1 MEIDYNKVERLIAY
15 VFRTATQ
22 GDAESILA
30 AIDTFCYTQEW
41 CMNVGDVKGQFVT
54 EAILCHKPKDDPGA
68 HYYTIEFDSI
78 LACVIE
84 KMLRFAGLDHKVTVL
99 KGNLQENITALKE
112 KYNVQTIDFLFI
124 DHIKSSYLSDFQL
137 AESYGLFHKG
147 TVIAADN
154 IINPGAP
161 DYLSHMQA
169 HNKFESN
176 LIDTEYE
183 YTKGQEKDAVLISIC
198 IE

>member
-1 MEIDYNKVERLIAY
+1 
-15 VFRTATQ
+15 
-22 GDAESILA
+22 
-30 AIDTFCYTQEW
+30 
-41 CMNVGDVKGQFVT
+41 MNVGDVKGQFVT
-54 EAILCHKPKDDPGA
+54 EAILCHKPKILVELGGYVGYSAIKFSTLIKDDPGA

>member
-1 MEIDYNKVERLIAY
+1 
-15 VFRTATQ
+15 
-22 GDAESILA
+22 
-30 AIDTFCYTQEW
+30 
-41 CMNVGDVKGQFVT
+41 
-54 EAILCHKPKDDPGA
+54 
-68 HYYTIEFDSI
+68 
-78 LACVIE
+78 
-84 KMLRFAGLDHKVTVL
+84 MLRFAGLDHKVTVL

-112 KYNVQTIDFLFI
+112 KHNVQTIDFLFI

-137 AESYGLFHKG
+137 AESCGLFHKG

-169 HNKFESN
+169 HNKFKSN